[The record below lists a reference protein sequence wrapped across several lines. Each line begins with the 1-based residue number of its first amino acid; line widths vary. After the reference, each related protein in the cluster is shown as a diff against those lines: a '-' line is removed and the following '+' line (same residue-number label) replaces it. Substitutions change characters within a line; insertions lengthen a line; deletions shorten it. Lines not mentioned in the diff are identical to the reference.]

1 MENQTKTKL
10 TLNPEEEKQSNIL
23 LEGAPV
29 RQTVQPIVQ
38 TQTEYNAGSIDESML
53 SNDEKEMVAQ
63 FANEIDI
70 SNAKQVIQ
78 YGSSAQ
84 KSISDFSVNILGKVK
99 TSELGDVG
107 DALKELTVA
116 LDATTEPEKKG
127 ILGIFQ
133 KAKRGVDSIKA
144 NYAKAE
150 TNVSRIEKDLEKH
163 QVVLTQDVEMFEQMY
178 DLNLQYYR
186 ELTMYIIAGKK
197 ALDKARGEQLEALK
211 VKAETSQMQEDV
223 ENYNKYVN
231 LCNRFEK
238 KLHDLELTRVI
249 AMQVSGEVTEQG
261 VRYSYEELFGRFAYN
276 YWNLVVKYDLR
287 QMRKDGKSEFSKVE
301 LILKDAIK
309 RNEILTNL
317 EFESL
322 DSDTKYKIIKQVT
335 AECKRF
341 VIGALYDDF
350 DGIIYSF
357 NLKEDG
363 IVLNPR
369 VYDFMLKY
377 KAELEKLNYYAWAR
391 FLEQINDDNV
401 LVRVIDKLELA
412 TPKREDL
419 SVYREILRREFE
431 ENTCF
436 YCGKKLGKNIH
447 VDHFIPWSFVKDDK
461 LWNFVL
467 SCARCNERK
476 SNRLPVMK

>member
-249 AMQVSGEVTEQG
+249 AMQVAPQIRLLQDNDQEMLEKIQSSLVNTIPLWRHQMVLALGIEHTQRALSAQNMITEKTNELLTRNAETLKMATVETAKEAERSVVDIATLKRCNQQLISSISEGVKIHEQG
-261 VRYSYEELFGRFAYN
+261 AKRRQDAETEL
-276 YWNLVVKYDLR
+276 V
-287 QMRKDGKSEFSKVE
+287 KVE
-301 LILKDAIK
+301 QELKQA
-309 RNEILTNL
+309 LL
-317 EFESL
+317 EAGS
-322 DSDTKYKIIKQVT
+322 K
-335 AECKRF
+335 
-341 VIGALYDDF
+341 
-350 DGIIYSF
+350 
-357 NLKEDG
+357 
-363 IVLNPR
+363 
-369 VYDFMLKY
+369 
-377 KAELEKLNYYAWAR
+377 
-391 FLEQINDDNV
+391 
-401 LVRVIDKLELA
+401 
-412 TPKREDL
+412 
-419 SVYREILRREFE
+419 
-431 ENTCF
+431 
-436 YCGKKLGKNIH
+436 
-447 VDHFIPWSFVKDDK
+447 
-461 LWNFVL
+461 
-467 SCARCNERK
+467 
-476 SNRLPVMK
+476 

>member
-249 AMQVSGEVTEQG
+249 AMQVAPQIRLLQDNDQEMLEKIQSSLVNTIPLWRHQMVLALGIEHTQRVLSAQNMITEKTNELLTRNAETLKMATVETAKEAERSVVDIATLKRCNQQLISSISEVVKIHEQG
-261 VRYSYEELFGRFAYN
+261 AKRRQDAETEL
-276 YWNLVVKYDLR
+276 V
-287 QMRKDGKSEFSKVE
+287 KVE
-301 LILKDAIK
+301 QELKQA
-309 RNEILTNL
+309 LL
-317 EFESL
+317 EAGS
-322 DSDTKYKIIKQVT
+322 K
-335 AECKRF
+335 
-341 VIGALYDDF
+341 
-350 DGIIYSF
+350 
-357 NLKEDG
+357 
-363 IVLNPR
+363 
-369 VYDFMLKY
+369 
-377 KAELEKLNYYAWAR
+377 
-391 FLEQINDDNV
+391 
-401 LVRVIDKLELA
+401 
-412 TPKREDL
+412 
-419 SVYREILRREFE
+419 
-431 ENTCF
+431 
-436 YCGKKLGKNIH
+436 
-447 VDHFIPWSFVKDDK
+447 
-461 LWNFVL
+461 
-467 SCARCNERK
+467 
-476 SNRLPVMK
+476 

>member
-1 MENQTKTKL
+1 MGNQTKTTL
-10 TLNPEEEKQSNIL
+10 TLNPEEEKQSNTL
-23 LEGAPV
+23 LEGVPV
-29 RQTVQPIVQ
+29 MQTVQPIVQ
-38 TQTEYNAGSIDESML
+38 TQAEYSAGSIDESML
-53 SNDEKEMVAQ
+53 NNDEKEMIAQ

-211 VKAETSQMQEDV
+211 EKAETSQMQEDV

-249 AMQVSGEVTEQG
+249 AMQVAPQIRLLQDNDQEMLEKIQSSLVNTIPLWRHQMVLALGIEHTQRALSAQNMITEKTNELLTRNAETLKMATVETAKEAERSVVDIATLKRCNQQLISSISEVVKIHEQG
-261 VRYSYEELFGRFAYN
+261 AKRRQDAETEL
-276 YWNLVVKYDLR
+276 V
-287 QMRKDGKSEFSKVE
+287 KVE
-301 LILKDAIK
+301 QELKQA
-309 RNEILTNL
+309 LL
-317 EFESL
+317 EAGS
-322 DSDTKYKIIKQVT
+322 K
-335 AECKRF
+335 
-341 VIGALYDDF
+341 
-350 DGIIYSF
+350 
-357 NLKEDG
+357 
-363 IVLNPR
+363 
-369 VYDFMLKY
+369 
-377 KAELEKLNYYAWAR
+377 
-391 FLEQINDDNV
+391 
-401 LVRVIDKLELA
+401 
-412 TPKREDL
+412 
-419 SVYREILRREFE
+419 
-431 ENTCF
+431 
-436 YCGKKLGKNIH
+436 
-447 VDHFIPWSFVKDDK
+447 
-461 LWNFVL
+461 
-467 SCARCNERK
+467 
-476 SNRLPVMK
+476 

>member
-1 MENQTKTKL
+1 MENQTKTIL
-10 TLNPEEEKQSNIL
+10 TLNPEEEKQSNTL
-23 LEGAPV
+23 LEGVPV

-38 TQTEYNAGSIDESML
+38 TQAEYNAGSIDESML
-53 SNDEKEMVAQ
+53 SNDEKEMIAQ

-70 SNAKQVIQ
+70 LNAKQVIQ

-150 TNVSRIEKDLEKH
+150 TNVSRIEKALEKH

-211 VKAETSQMQEDV
+211 EKAETSQMQEDV

-249 AMQVSGEVTEQG
+249 AMQVAPQIRLLQDNDQEMLEKIQSSLVNTIPLWRHQMVLALGIEHTQRALSAQNMITEKTNELLTRNAETLKMATVETAKEAERSVVDIATLKRCNQQLISSISEVVKIHEQG
-261 VRYSYEELFGRFAYN
+261 AKRRQDAETEL
-276 YWNLVVKYDLR
+276 V
-287 QMRKDGKSEFSKVE
+287 KVE
-301 LILKDAIK
+301 QELKQA
-309 RNEILTNL
+309 LL
-317 EFESL
+317 EAGS
-322 DSDTKYKIIKQVT
+322 K
-335 AECKRF
+335 
-341 VIGALYDDF
+341 
-350 DGIIYSF
+350 
-357 NLKEDG
+357 
-363 IVLNPR
+363 
-369 VYDFMLKY
+369 
-377 KAELEKLNYYAWAR
+377 
-391 FLEQINDDNV
+391 
-401 LVRVIDKLELA
+401 
-412 TPKREDL
+412 
-419 SVYREILRREFE
+419 
-431 ENTCF
+431 
-436 YCGKKLGKNIH
+436 
-447 VDHFIPWSFVKDDK
+447 
-461 LWNFVL
+461 
-467 SCARCNERK
+467 
-476 SNRLPVMK
+476 

>member
-23 LEGAPV
+23 LEGVPV

-133 KAKRGVDSIKA
+133 KAKRSVDSIKA

-249 AMQVSGEVTEQG
+249 AMQVAPQIRLLQDNDQEMLEKIQSSLVNTIPLWRHQMVLALGIEHTKRALSAQNMITEKTNELLTRNAETLKMATIETAKEAERSVVDIATLKRCNQQLISSISEVVKIHEQG
-261 VRYSYEELFGRFAYN
+261 AKRRQDAETELI
-276 YWNLVVKYDLR
+276 
-287 QMRKDGKSEFSKVE
+287 KVE
-301 LILKDAIK
+301 QELKQA
-309 RNEILTNL
+309 LL
-317 EFESL
+317 EAGS
-322 DSDTKYKIIKQVT
+322 K
-335 AECKRF
+335 
-341 VIGALYDDF
+341 
-350 DGIIYSF
+350 
-357 NLKEDG
+357 
-363 IVLNPR
+363 
-369 VYDFMLKY
+369 
-377 KAELEKLNYYAWAR
+377 
-391 FLEQINDDNV
+391 
-401 LVRVIDKLELA
+401 
-412 TPKREDL
+412 
-419 SVYREILRREFE
+419 
-431 ENTCF
+431 
-436 YCGKKLGKNIH
+436 
-447 VDHFIPWSFVKDDK
+447 
-461 LWNFVL
+461 
-467 SCARCNERK
+467 
-476 SNRLPVMK
+476 

>member
-1 MENQTKTKL
+1 MENQTKTTL
-10 TLNPEEEKQSNIL
+10 TLNPEEEKQSNTL
-23 LEGAPV
+23 LEGVPV
-29 RQTVQPIVQ
+29 MQTVQPIVQ
-38 TQTEYNAGSIDESML
+38 TQAEYSAGSIDESML
-53 SNDEKEMVAQ
+53 SNDEKEMIAQ

-133 KAKRGVDSIKA
+133 KAKRGVDSIKT

-211 VKAETSQMQEDV
+211 EKAETSQMQEDV

-249 AMQVSGEVTEQG
+249 AIQVAPQIRLLQDNDQEMLEKIQSSLVNTIPLWRHQMVLALGIEHTQRALSAQNMITEKTNELLTRNAETLKMATVETAKEAERSVVDIATLKRCNQQLISSISEVVKIHEQG
-261 VRYSYEELFGRFAYN
+261 AKRRQDAETEL
-276 YWNLVVKYDLR
+276 V
-287 QMRKDGKSEFSKVE
+287 KVE
-301 LILKDAIK
+301 QELKQA
-309 RNEILTNL
+309 LL
-317 EFESL
+317 EAGS
-322 DSDTKYKIIKQVT
+322 K
-335 AECKRF
+335 
-341 VIGALYDDF
+341 
-350 DGIIYSF
+350 
-357 NLKEDG
+357 
-363 IVLNPR
+363 
-369 VYDFMLKY
+369 
-377 KAELEKLNYYAWAR
+377 
-391 FLEQINDDNV
+391 
-401 LVRVIDKLELA
+401 
-412 TPKREDL
+412 
-419 SVYREILRREFE
+419 
-431 ENTCF
+431 
-436 YCGKKLGKNIH
+436 
-447 VDHFIPWSFVKDDK
+447 
-461 LWNFVL
+461 
-467 SCARCNERK
+467 
-476 SNRLPVMK
+476 

>member
-150 TNVSRIEKDLEKH
+150 TNVSRIENDLEKH

-238 KLHDLELTRVI
+238 KIHDLELTRVI
-249 AMQVSGEVTEQG
+249 AMQVAPQIRLLQDNDQEMLEKIQSSLVNTIPLWRHQMVLALGIEHTQRALSAQNMITEKTNELLTRNAETLKMATVETAKEAERSVVDIATLKRCNQQLISSISEVVKIHEQG
-261 VRYSYEELFGRFAYN
+261 AKRRQDAETEL
-276 YWNLVVKYDLR
+276 V
-287 QMRKDGKSEFSKVE
+287 KVE
-301 LILKDAIK
+301 QELKQA
-309 RNEILTNL
+309 LL
-317 EFESL
+317 EAGS
-322 DSDTKYKIIKQVT
+322 K
-335 AECKRF
+335 
-341 VIGALYDDF
+341 
-350 DGIIYSF
+350 
-357 NLKEDG
+357 
-363 IVLNPR
+363 
-369 VYDFMLKY
+369 
-377 KAELEKLNYYAWAR
+377 
-391 FLEQINDDNV
+391 
-401 LVRVIDKLELA
+401 
-412 TPKREDL
+412 
-419 SVYREILRREFE
+419 
-431 ENTCF
+431 
-436 YCGKKLGKNIH
+436 
-447 VDHFIPWSFVKDDK
+447 
-461 LWNFVL
+461 
-467 SCARCNERK
+467 
-476 SNRLPVMK
+476 

>member
-144 NYAKAE
+144 NYAKTE

-249 AMQVSGEVTEQG
+249 AMQVAPQIRLLQDNDQEMLEKIQSSLVNTIPLWRHQMVLALGIEHTQRALSAQNMITEKTNELLTRNAETLKMATVETAKEAERSVVDIATLKRCNQQLISSISEVVKIHEQG
-261 VRYSYEELFGRFAYN
+261 AKRRQDAETEL
-276 YWNLVVKYDLR
+276 V
-287 QMRKDGKSEFSKVE
+287 KVE
-301 LILKDAIK
+301 QELKQA
-309 RNEILTNL
+309 LL
-317 EFESL
+317 EAGS
-322 DSDTKYKIIKQVT
+322 K
-335 AECKRF
+335 
-341 VIGALYDDF
+341 
-350 DGIIYSF
+350 
-357 NLKEDG
+357 
-363 IVLNPR
+363 
-369 VYDFMLKY
+369 
-377 KAELEKLNYYAWAR
+377 
-391 FLEQINDDNV
+391 
-401 LVRVIDKLELA
+401 
-412 TPKREDL
+412 
-419 SVYREILRREFE
+419 
-431 ENTCF
+431 
-436 YCGKKLGKNIH
+436 
-447 VDHFIPWSFVKDDK
+447 
-461 LWNFVL
+461 
-467 SCARCNERK
+467 
-476 SNRLPVMK
+476 

>member
-1 MENQTKTKL
+1 MENQTKTTL
-10 TLNPEEEKQSNIL
+10 TLNPEEEKQSNTL
-23 LEGAPV
+23 LEDVPV
-29 RQTVQPIVQ
+29 MQTVQPIVQ
-38 TQTEYNAGSIDESML
+38 TQAEYSAGSIDESML
-53 SNDEKEMVAQ
+53 SNDEKEMIAQ

-99 TSELGDVG
+99 TNELGDVG

-211 VKAETSQMQEDV
+211 EKAETSQMQEDV

-249 AMQVSGEVTEQG
+249 AMQVAPQIRLLQDNDQEMLEKIQSSLVNTIPLWRHQMVLALGIEHTQRALSAQNMITEKTNELLTRNAETLKMATVETAKEAERSVVDIATLKRCNQQLISSISEVVKIHEQG
-261 VRYSYEELFGRFAYN
+261 AKRRQDAETEL
-276 YWNLVVKYDLR
+276 V
-287 QMRKDGKSEFSKVE
+287 KVE
-301 LILKDAIK
+301 QELKQA
-309 RNEILTNL
+309 LL
-317 EFESL
+317 EAGS
-322 DSDTKYKIIKQVT
+322 K
-335 AECKRF
+335 
-341 VIGALYDDF
+341 
-350 DGIIYSF
+350 
-357 NLKEDG
+357 
-363 IVLNPR
+363 
-369 VYDFMLKY
+369 
-377 KAELEKLNYYAWAR
+377 
-391 FLEQINDDNV
+391 
-401 LVRVIDKLELA
+401 
-412 TPKREDL
+412 
-419 SVYREILRREFE
+419 
-431 ENTCF
+431 
-436 YCGKKLGKNIH
+436 
-447 VDHFIPWSFVKDDK
+447 
-461 LWNFVL
+461 
-467 SCARCNERK
+467 
-476 SNRLPVMK
+476 

>member
-23 LEGAPV
+23 LEGTPV

-211 VKAETSQMQEDV
+211 EKAETSQMQEDV

-249 AMQVSGEVTEQG
+249 AMQVAPQIRLLQDNDQEMLEKIQSSLVNTIPLWRHQMVLALGIEHTQRALSAQNMITEKTNELLTRNAETLKMATVETAKEAERSVVDIATLKRCNQQLISSISEVVKIHEQG
-261 VRYSYEELFGRFAYN
+261 AKRRQDAETEL
-276 YWNLVVKYDLR
+276 V
-287 QMRKDGKSEFSKVE
+287 KVE
-301 LILKDAIK
+301 QELKQA
-309 RNEILTNL
+309 LL
-317 EFESL
+317 EAGS
-322 DSDTKYKIIKQVT
+322 K
-335 AECKRF
+335 
-341 VIGALYDDF
+341 
-350 DGIIYSF
+350 
-357 NLKEDG
+357 
-363 IVLNPR
+363 
-369 VYDFMLKY
+369 
-377 KAELEKLNYYAWAR
+377 
-391 FLEQINDDNV
+391 
-401 LVRVIDKLELA
+401 
-412 TPKREDL
+412 
-419 SVYREILRREFE
+419 
-431 ENTCF
+431 
-436 YCGKKLGKNIH
+436 
-447 VDHFIPWSFVKDDK
+447 
-461 LWNFVL
+461 
-467 SCARCNERK
+467 
-476 SNRLPVMK
+476 

>member
-10 TLNPEEEKQSNIL
+10 TLNPEEEKQSNTL
-23 LEGAPV
+23 LEGVPV
-29 RQTVQPIVQ
+29 RQIVQPIVQ
-38 TQTEYNAGSIDESML
+38 TQAEYSAGSIDESML
-53 SNDEKEMVAQ
+53 SNDEKEMIAQ

-211 VKAETSQMQEDV
+211 EKAETSQIQEDV

-249 AMQVSGEVTEQG
+249 AMQVAPQIRLLQDNDQEMLEKIQSSLVNTIPLWRHQMVLALGIEHTQRALSAQNMITEKTNELLTRNAETLKMATVETAKEAERSVVDIATLKRCNQQLISSISEVVKIHEQG
-261 VRYSYEELFGRFAYN
+261 AKRRQDAEMEL
-276 YWNLVVKYDLR
+276 V
-287 QMRKDGKSEFSKVE
+287 KVE
-301 LILKDAIK
+301 QELKQA
-309 RNEILTNL
+309 LL
-317 EFESL
+317 EAGS
-322 DSDTKYKIIKQVT
+322 K
-335 AECKRF
+335 
-341 VIGALYDDF
+341 
-350 DGIIYSF
+350 
-357 NLKEDG
+357 
-363 IVLNPR
+363 
-369 VYDFMLKY
+369 
-377 KAELEKLNYYAWAR
+377 
-391 FLEQINDDNV
+391 
-401 LVRVIDKLELA
+401 
-412 TPKREDL
+412 
-419 SVYREILRREFE
+419 
-431 ENTCF
+431 
-436 YCGKKLGKNIH
+436 
-447 VDHFIPWSFVKDDK
+447 
-461 LWNFVL
+461 
-467 SCARCNERK
+467 
-476 SNRLPVMK
+476 

>member
-1 MENQTKTKL
+1 MENQTKTTL
-10 TLNPEEEKQSNIL
+10 TLNPEEEKQSNTL
-23 LEGAPV
+23 LEDVPV
-29 RQTVQPIVQ
+29 MQTVQPIVQ
-38 TQTEYNAGSIDESML
+38 TQVEYSAGSIDESML
-53 SNDEKEMVAQ
+53 NNDEKEMIAQ

-150 TNVSRIEKDLEKH
+150 INVSRIEKDLEKH

-211 VKAETSQMQEDV
+211 EKAETSQMQEDV

-249 AMQVSGEVTEQG
+249 AMQVAPQIRLLQDNDQEMLEKIQSSLVNTIPLWRHQMVLALGIEHTQRALSAQNMITEKTNELLTRNAETLKMATVETAKEAERSVVDIATLKKCNQQLISSISEVVKIHEQG
-261 VRYSYEELFGRFAYN
+261 AKRRQDAETEL
-276 YWNLVVKYDLR
+276 V
-287 QMRKDGKSEFSKVE
+287 KVE
-301 LILKDAIK
+301 QELKQA
-309 RNEILTNL
+309 LL
-317 EFESL
+317 EAGS
-322 DSDTKYKIIKQVT
+322 K
-335 AECKRF
+335 
-341 VIGALYDDF
+341 
-350 DGIIYSF
+350 
-357 NLKEDG
+357 
-363 IVLNPR
+363 
-369 VYDFMLKY
+369 
-377 KAELEKLNYYAWAR
+377 
-391 FLEQINDDNV
+391 
-401 LVRVIDKLELA
+401 
-412 TPKREDL
+412 
-419 SVYREILRREFE
+419 
-431 ENTCF
+431 
-436 YCGKKLGKNIH
+436 
-447 VDHFIPWSFVKDDK
+447 
-461 LWNFVL
+461 
-467 SCARCNERK
+467 
-476 SNRLPVMK
+476 

>member
-1 MENQTKTKL
+1 MENQTKTTL
-10 TLNPEEEKQSNIL
+10 TLNPEEEKQSNTL
-23 LEGAPV
+23 LEGIPV

-38 TQTEYNAGSIDESML
+38 TQAEYSAGSIDESML
-53 SNDEKEMVAQ
+53 SNDEKEMIAQ

-127 ILGIFQ
+127 IWGIFQ

-211 VKAETSQMQEDV
+211 EKAETSQMQEDV

-249 AMQVSGEVTEQG
+249 AMQVAPQIRLLQDNDQEMLEKIQSSLVNTIPLWRHQMVLALGIEHTQRALSAQNMITEKTNELLTRNAETLKMATVETAKEAEHSVVDIATLKRCNQQLISSISEVVKIHEQG
-261 VRYSYEELFGRFAYN
+261 AKRRQDAETEL
-276 YWNLVVKYDLR
+276 V
-287 QMRKDGKSEFSKVE
+287 KVE
-301 LILKDAIK
+301 QELKQA
-309 RNEILTNL
+309 LL
-317 EFESL
+317 EAGS
-322 DSDTKYKIIKQVT
+322 K
-335 AECKRF
+335 
-341 VIGALYDDF
+341 
-350 DGIIYSF
+350 
-357 NLKEDG
+357 
-363 IVLNPR
+363 
-369 VYDFMLKY
+369 
-377 KAELEKLNYYAWAR
+377 
-391 FLEQINDDNV
+391 
-401 LVRVIDKLELA
+401 
-412 TPKREDL
+412 
-419 SVYREILRREFE
+419 
-431 ENTCF
+431 
-436 YCGKKLGKNIH
+436 
-447 VDHFIPWSFVKDDK
+447 
-461 LWNFVL
+461 
-467 SCARCNERK
+467 
-476 SNRLPVMK
+476 

>member
-1 MENQTKTKL
+1 MENQTKTTL
-10 TLNPEEEKQSNIL
+10 TLNPEEEKQSNTL
-23 LEGAPV
+23 LDGVPV
-29 RQTVQPIVQ
+29 RKTVQPIVQ
-38 TQTEYNAGSIDESML
+38 TQAEYSAGSIDESML
-53 SNDEKEMVAQ
+53 SNDEKKMIAQ

-99 TSELGDVG
+99 TNELGDVG

-211 VKAETSQMQEDV
+211 EKAETSQMQEDV

-249 AMQVSGEVTEQG
+249 AMQVAPQIRLLQDNDQEMLEKIQSSLVNTIPLWRHQMVLALGIEHTQRALSAQNMITEKTNELLTRNAETHKMATVETAKEAERSVVDIATLKRCNQQLISSISEVVKIHEQG
-261 VRYSYEELFGRFAYN
+261 AKRRQDAETEL
-276 YWNLVVKYDLR
+276 V
-287 QMRKDGKSEFSKVE
+287 KVE
-301 LILKDAIK
+301 QELKQA
-309 RNEILTNL
+309 LL
-317 EFESL
+317 EAGS
-322 DSDTKYKIIKQVT
+322 K
-335 AECKRF
+335 
-341 VIGALYDDF
+341 
-350 DGIIYSF
+350 
-357 NLKEDG
+357 
-363 IVLNPR
+363 
-369 VYDFMLKY
+369 
-377 KAELEKLNYYAWAR
+377 
-391 FLEQINDDNV
+391 
-401 LVRVIDKLELA
+401 
-412 TPKREDL
+412 
-419 SVYREILRREFE
+419 
-431 ENTCF
+431 
-436 YCGKKLGKNIH
+436 
-447 VDHFIPWSFVKDDK
+447 
-461 LWNFVL
+461 
-467 SCARCNERK
+467 
-476 SNRLPVMK
+476 

>member
-1 MENQTKTKL
+1 MENQTKTTL
-10 TLNPEEEKQSNIL
+10 TLNPEEEKQSNTL
-23 LEGAPV
+23 LEGVPV
-29 RQTVQPIVQ
+29 RKTVQPIAQ
-38 TQTEYNAGSIDESML
+38 TQAEYSAGSIDESML
-53 SNDEKEMVAQ
+53 SNDEKEMIAQ

-163 QVVLTQDVEMFEQMY
+163 QVVLIQDVEMFEQMY

-211 VKAETSQMQEDV
+211 EKAETSQMQEDV

-238 KLHDLELTRVI
+238 KLHDLELTRAI
-249 AMQVSGEVTEQG
+249 AMQVAPQIRLLQDNDQEMLEKIQSSLINTIPLWRHQMVLALGIEHTQRALSAQNMITEKTNELLTRNAETLKMATVETAKEAERSVVDIATLKKCNQQLISSISEVVKIHEQG
-261 VRYSYEELFGRFAYN
+261 AKRRQDAETEL
-276 YWNLVVKYDLR
+276 V
-287 QMRKDGKSEFSKVE
+287 KVE
-301 LILKDAIK
+301 QELK
-309 RNEILTNL
+309 
-317 EFESL
+317 
-322 DSDTKYKIIKQVT
+322 Q
-335 AECKRF
+335 
-341 VIGALYDDF
+341 AL
-350 DGIIYSF
+350 
-357 NLKEDG
+357 
-363 IVLNPR
+363 
-369 VYDFMLKY
+369 
-377 KAELEKLNYYAWAR
+377 
-391 FLEQINDDNV
+391 
-401 LVRVIDKLELA
+401 LA
-412 TPKREDL
+412 AGSK
-419 SVYREILRREFE
+419 
-431 ENTCF
+431 
-436 YCGKKLGKNIH
+436 
-447 VDHFIPWSFVKDDK
+447 
-461 LWNFVL
+461 
-467 SCARCNERK
+467 
-476 SNRLPVMK
+476 

>member
-23 LEGAPV
+23 LEGTPV

-133 KAKRGVDSIKA
+133 KAKKGVDSIKA

-211 VKAETSQMQEDV
+211 EKAETSQMQEDV

-249 AMQVSGEVTEQG
+249 AMQVAPQIRLLQDNDQEMLEKIQSSLVNTIPLWRHQMVLALGIEHTQRALSAQNMITEKTNELLTRNAETLKMATVETANEAERSVVDIATLKRCNQQLISSISEVVKIHEQG
-261 VRYSYEELFGRFAYN
+261 AKRRQDAETEL
-276 YWNLVVKYDLR
+276 V
-287 QMRKDGKSEFSKVE
+287 KVE
-301 LILKDAIK
+301 QELKQA
-309 RNEILTNL
+309 LL
-317 EFESL
+317 EAGS
-322 DSDTKYKIIKQVT
+322 K
-335 AECKRF
+335 
-341 VIGALYDDF
+341 
-350 DGIIYSF
+350 
-357 NLKEDG
+357 
-363 IVLNPR
+363 
-369 VYDFMLKY
+369 
-377 KAELEKLNYYAWAR
+377 
-391 FLEQINDDNV
+391 
-401 LVRVIDKLELA
+401 
-412 TPKREDL
+412 
-419 SVYREILRREFE
+419 
-431 ENTCF
+431 
-436 YCGKKLGKNIH
+436 
-447 VDHFIPWSFVKDDK
+447 
-461 LWNFVL
+461 
-467 SCARCNERK
+467 
-476 SNRLPVMK
+476 

>member
-23 LEGAPV
+23 LEGTPV

-107 DALKELTVA
+107 DELKELTVA

-211 VKAETSQMQEDV
+211 EKAETSQMQEDV

-249 AMQVSGEVTEQG
+249 AMQVAPQIRLLQDNDQEMLEKIQSSLVNTIPLWRHQMVLALGIEHTQRALSAQNMITEKTNELLTRNAETLKMATVETAKEAERSVVDIATLKRCNQQLISSISEVVKIHEQG
-261 VRYSYEELFGRFAYN
+261 AKRRQDAETEL
-276 YWNLVVKYDLR
+276 V
-287 QMRKDGKSEFSKVE
+287 KVE
-301 LILKDAIK
+301 QELKQA
-309 RNEILTNL
+309 LL
-317 EFESL
+317 EAGS
-322 DSDTKYKIIKQVT
+322 K
-335 AECKRF
+335 
-341 VIGALYDDF
+341 
-350 DGIIYSF
+350 
-357 NLKEDG
+357 
-363 IVLNPR
+363 
-369 VYDFMLKY
+369 
-377 KAELEKLNYYAWAR
+377 
-391 FLEQINDDNV
+391 
-401 LVRVIDKLELA
+401 
-412 TPKREDL
+412 
-419 SVYREILRREFE
+419 
-431 ENTCF
+431 
-436 YCGKKLGKNIH
+436 
-447 VDHFIPWSFVKDDK
+447 
-461 LWNFVL
+461 
-467 SCARCNERK
+467 
-476 SNRLPVMK
+476 

>member
-1 MENQTKTKL
+1 MENQTKTTL
-10 TLNPEEEKQSNIL
+10 TLNPEEEKQSNTL
-23 LEGAPV
+23 LDGVPV
-29 RQTVQPIVQ
+29 RKTVQPIVQ
-38 TQTEYNAGSIDESML
+38 TQAEYSAGSIDESML
-53 SNDEKEMVAQ
+53 SNDEKEMIAQ

-99 TSELGDVG
+99 TNELGDVG

-211 VKAETSQMQEDV
+211 EKAETSQMQEDV

-249 AMQVSGEVTEQG
+249 AMQVAPQIRLLQDNDQEMLEKIQSSLVNTIPLWRHQMVLALGIEHTQRALSAQNMITEKTNELLTRNAETLKMATVETAKEAERSVVDIATLKRCNQQLISSISEVVKIHEQG
-261 VRYSYEELFGRFAYN
+261 AKRRQDAETEL
-276 YWNLVVKYDLR
+276 V
-287 QMRKDGKSEFSKVE
+287 KVE
-301 LILKDAIK
+301 QELKQA
-309 RNEILTNL
+309 LL
-317 EFESL
+317 EAGS
-322 DSDTKYKIIKQVT
+322 K
-335 AECKRF
+335 
-341 VIGALYDDF
+341 
-350 DGIIYSF
+350 
-357 NLKEDG
+357 
-363 IVLNPR
+363 
-369 VYDFMLKY
+369 
-377 KAELEKLNYYAWAR
+377 
-391 FLEQINDDNV
+391 
-401 LVRVIDKLELA
+401 
-412 TPKREDL
+412 
-419 SVYREILRREFE
+419 
-431 ENTCF
+431 
-436 YCGKKLGKNIH
+436 
-447 VDHFIPWSFVKDDK
+447 
-461 LWNFVL
+461 
-467 SCARCNERK
+467 
-476 SNRLPVMK
+476 

>member
-1 MENQTKTKL
+1 MENQTKTTL
-10 TLNPEEEKQSNIL
+10 TLNPEEEKQSNTL
-23 LEGAPV
+23 LEGVPV

-38 TQTEYNAGSIDESML
+38 TQAEYSAGSIDESML
-53 SNDEKEMVAQ
+53 SNDEKEMIAQ

-127 ILGIFQ
+127 IFGIFQ

-211 VKAETSQMQEDV
+211 
-223 ENYNKYVN
+223 
-231 LCNRFEK
+231 EK
-238 KLHDLELTRVI
+238 LKHHKCKKMLKTTISMLIYVI
-249 AMQVSGEVTEQG
+249 ALK
-261 VRYSYEELFGRFAYN
+261 RSY
-276 YWNLVVKYDLR
+276 
-287 QMRKDGKSEFSKVE
+287 M
-301 LILKDAIK
+301 I
-309 RNEILTNL
+309 
-317 EFESL
+317 
-322 DSDTKYKIIKQVT
+322 
-335 AECKRF
+335 
-341 VIGALYDDF
+341 
-350 DGIIYSF
+350 
-357 NLKEDG
+357 
-363 IVLNPR
+363 
-369 VYDFMLKY
+369 
-377 KAELEKLNYYAWAR
+377 
-391 FLEQINDDNV
+391 
-401 LVRVIDKLELA
+401 
-412 TPKREDL
+412 
-419 SVYREILRREFE
+419 
-431 ENTCF
+431 
-436 YCGKKLGKNIH
+436 
-447 VDHFIPWSFVKDDK
+447 
-461 LWNFVL
+461 
-467 SCARCNERK
+467 
-476 SNRLPVMK
+476 

>member
-1 MENQTKTKL
+1 MENQTKTTL
-10 TLNPEEEKQSNIL
+10 TLNPEEEKQSNTL
-23 LEGAPV
+23 LEGVPV

-38 TQTEYNAGSIDESML
+38 TQAEYSAGSIDESML
-53 SNDEKEMVAQ
+53 SNDEKEMIAQ

-211 VKAETSQMQEDV
+211 EKAETSQMQEDV

-249 AMQVSGEVTEQG
+249 AMQVAPQIRLLQDNDQEMLEKIQSSLVNTIPLWRHQMVLALGIEHTQRALSAQNMITEKTNELLTRNAETLKMATVETAKEAERSVVDIATLKRCNQQLISSISEVVKIHEQG
-261 VRYSYEELFGRFAYN
+261 AKRRQDAETEL
-276 YWNLVVKYDLR
+276 V
-287 QMRKDGKSEFSKVE
+287 KVE
-301 LILKDAIK
+301 QELKQA
-309 RNEILTNL
+309 LL
-317 EFESL
+317 EVGS
-322 DSDTKYKIIKQVT
+322 K
-335 AECKRF
+335 
-341 VIGALYDDF
+341 
-350 DGIIYSF
+350 
-357 NLKEDG
+357 
-363 IVLNPR
+363 
-369 VYDFMLKY
+369 
-377 KAELEKLNYYAWAR
+377 
-391 FLEQINDDNV
+391 
-401 LVRVIDKLELA
+401 
-412 TPKREDL
+412 
-419 SVYREILRREFE
+419 
-431 ENTCF
+431 
-436 YCGKKLGKNIH
+436 
-447 VDHFIPWSFVKDDK
+447 
-461 LWNFVL
+461 
-467 SCARCNERK
+467 
-476 SNRLPVMK
+476 

>member
-10 TLNPEEEKQSNIL
+10 TLNPEEGKQSNIL

-211 VKAETSQMQEDV
+211 EKAETSQMQEDV

-249 AMQVSGEVTEQG
+249 AMQVAPQIRLLQDNDQEMLEKIQSSLVNTIPLWRHQMVLALGIEHTQRALSAQNMITEKTNELLTRNAETLKMATVETAKEAERSVVDIATLKRCNQQLISSISEVVKIHEQG
-261 VRYSYEELFGRFAYN
+261 AKRRQDAETEL
-276 YWNLVVKYDLR
+276 V
-287 QMRKDGKSEFSKVE
+287 KVE
-301 LILKDAIK
+301 QELKQA
-309 RNEILTNL
+309 LL
-317 EFESL
+317 EAGS
-322 DSDTKYKIIKQVT
+322 K
-335 AECKRF
+335 
-341 VIGALYDDF
+341 
-350 DGIIYSF
+350 
-357 NLKEDG
+357 
-363 IVLNPR
+363 
-369 VYDFMLKY
+369 
-377 KAELEKLNYYAWAR
+377 
-391 FLEQINDDNV
+391 
-401 LVRVIDKLELA
+401 
-412 TPKREDL
+412 
-419 SVYREILRREFE
+419 
-431 ENTCF
+431 
-436 YCGKKLGKNIH
+436 
-447 VDHFIPWSFVKDDK
+447 
-461 LWNFVL
+461 
-467 SCARCNERK
+467 
-476 SNRLPVMK
+476 

>member
-84 KSISDFSVNILGKVK
+84 KSISDFSVNILGNVK

-249 AMQVSGEVTEQG
+249 AMQVAPQIRLLQDNDQEMLEKIQSSLVNTIPLWRHQMVLALGIEHTQRALSAQNMITEKTNELLTRNAETLKMATVETAKEAERSVVDIATLKRCNQQLISSISEVVKIHEQG
-261 VRYSYEELFGRFAYN
+261 AKRRQDAETEL
-276 YWNLVVKYDLR
+276 V
-287 QMRKDGKSEFSKVE
+287 KVE
-301 LILKDAIK
+301 QELKQA
-309 RNEILTNL
+309 LL
-317 EFESL
+317 EAGS
-322 DSDTKYKIIKQVT
+322 K
-335 AECKRF
+335 
-341 VIGALYDDF
+341 
-350 DGIIYSF
+350 
-357 NLKEDG
+357 
-363 IVLNPR
+363 
-369 VYDFMLKY
+369 
-377 KAELEKLNYYAWAR
+377 
-391 FLEQINDDNV
+391 
-401 LVRVIDKLELA
+401 
-412 TPKREDL
+412 
-419 SVYREILRREFE
+419 
-431 ENTCF
+431 
-436 YCGKKLGKNIH
+436 
-447 VDHFIPWSFVKDDK
+447 
-461 LWNFVL
+461 
-467 SCARCNERK
+467 
-476 SNRLPVMK
+476 

>member
-1 MENQTKTKL
+1 MENQTKTTL
-10 TLNPEEEKQSNIL
+10 TLNPEEEKQSNTL
-23 LEGAPV
+23 LEGVPV
-29 RQTVQPIVQ
+29 MQTVQPIVQ
-38 TQTEYNAGSIDESML
+38 TQAEYSAGSIDESML
-53 SNDEKEMVAQ
+53 NNDEKEMIAQ

-133 KAKRGVDSIKA
+133 KAKRGVDSIKT

-211 VKAETSQMQEDV
+211 EKAETSQMQEDV

-249 AMQVSGEVTEQG
+249 AMQVAPQIRLLQDNDQEMLEKIQSSLVNTIPLWRHQMVLALGIEHTQRALSAQNMITEKTNELLTRNAETLKMATVETAKEAERSVVDIATLKRCNQQLISSISEVVKIHEQG
-261 VRYSYEELFGRFAYN
+261 AKRRQDAETEL
-276 YWNLVVKYDLR
+276 V
-287 QMRKDGKSEFSKVE
+287 KVE
-301 LILKDAIK
+301 QELKQA
-309 RNEILTNL
+309 LL
-317 EFESL
+317 EAGS
-322 DSDTKYKIIKQVT
+322 K
-335 AECKRF
+335 
-341 VIGALYDDF
+341 
-350 DGIIYSF
+350 
-357 NLKEDG
+357 
-363 IVLNPR
+363 
-369 VYDFMLKY
+369 
-377 KAELEKLNYYAWAR
+377 
-391 FLEQINDDNV
+391 
-401 LVRVIDKLELA
+401 
-412 TPKREDL
+412 
-419 SVYREILRREFE
+419 
-431 ENTCF
+431 
-436 YCGKKLGKNIH
+436 
-447 VDHFIPWSFVKDDK
+447 
-461 LWNFVL
+461 
-467 SCARCNERK
+467 
-476 SNRLPVMK
+476 

>member
-1 MENQTKTKL
+1 MRKL
-10 TLNPEEEKQSNIL
+10 KGDQIWKIKEKQSNTL
-23 LEGAPV
+23 LEGVPV
-29 RQTVQPIVQ
+29 MQTVQPIVQ
-38 TQTEYNAGSIDESML
+38 TQAEYSAGSIDESML
-53 SNDEKEMVAQ
+53 SNDEKEMIAQ

-211 VKAETSQMQEDV
+211 EKAETSQMQEDV

-249 AMQVSGEVTEQG
+249 AMQVAPQIRLLQDNDQEMLEKIQSSLVNTIPLWRHQMVLALGIEHTQRALSAQNMITEKTNELLTRNAETLKMATVETAKEAERSVVDIATLKRCNQQLISSISEVVKIHEQG
-261 VRYSYEELFGRFAYN
+261 AKRRQDAETEL
-276 YWNLVVKYDLR
+276 VKVEQELR
-287 QMRKDGKSEFSKVE
+287 QALLEAGSK
-301 LILKDAIK
+301 
-309 RNEILTNL
+309 
-317 EFESL
+317 
-322 DSDTKYKIIKQVT
+322 
-335 AECKRF
+335 
-341 VIGALYDDF
+341 
-350 DGIIYSF
+350 
-357 NLKEDG
+357 
-363 IVLNPR
+363 
-369 VYDFMLKY
+369 
-377 KAELEKLNYYAWAR
+377 
-391 FLEQINDDNV
+391 
-401 LVRVIDKLELA
+401 
-412 TPKREDL
+412 
-419 SVYREILRREFE
+419 
-431 ENTCF
+431 
-436 YCGKKLGKNIH
+436 
-447 VDHFIPWSFVKDDK
+447 
-461 LWNFVL
+461 
-467 SCARCNERK
+467 
-476 SNRLPVMK
+476 

>member
-1 MENQTKTKL
+1 MENQTKTTL

-84 KSISDFSVNILGKVK
+84 KSMSDFSVNILGKVK

-249 AMQVSGEVTEQG
+249 AMQVAPQIRLLQDNDQEMLEKIQSSLVNTIPLWRHQMVLALGIEHTQRALSAQNMITEKTNELLTRNAETLKMATVETAKEAERSVVDIATLKRCNQQLISSISEVVKIHEQG
-261 VRYSYEELFGRFAYN
+261 AKRRQDAETEL
-276 YWNLVVKYDLR
+276 V
-287 QMRKDGKSEFSKVE
+287 KVE
-301 LILKDAIK
+301 QELKQA
-309 RNEILTNL
+309 LL
-317 EFESL
+317 EAGS
-322 DSDTKYKIIKQVT
+322 K
-335 AECKRF
+335 
-341 VIGALYDDF
+341 
-350 DGIIYSF
+350 
-357 NLKEDG
+357 
-363 IVLNPR
+363 
-369 VYDFMLKY
+369 
-377 KAELEKLNYYAWAR
+377 
-391 FLEQINDDNV
+391 
-401 LVRVIDKLELA
+401 
-412 TPKREDL
+412 
-419 SVYREILRREFE
+419 
-431 ENTCF
+431 
-436 YCGKKLGKNIH
+436 
-447 VDHFIPWSFVKDDK
+447 
-461 LWNFVL
+461 
-467 SCARCNERK
+467 
-476 SNRLPVMK
+476 

>member
-249 AMQVSGEVTEQG
+249 AMQVAPQIRLLQDNDQEMLEKIQSSLVNTIPLWRHQMVLALGIEHTQRALSAQNMITEKTNELLTRNAETLKMATVETAKEAERSVVDIAILKRCNQQLISSISEVVKIHEQG
-261 VRYSYEELFGRFAYN
+261 AKRRQDAETEL
-276 YWNLVVKYDLR
+276 V
-287 QMRKDGKSEFSKVE
+287 KVE
-301 LILKDAIK
+301 QELKQA
-309 RNEILTNL
+309 LL
-317 EFESL
+317 EAGS
-322 DSDTKYKIIKQVT
+322 K
-335 AECKRF
+335 
-341 VIGALYDDF
+341 
-350 DGIIYSF
+350 
-357 NLKEDG
+357 
-363 IVLNPR
+363 
-369 VYDFMLKY
+369 
-377 KAELEKLNYYAWAR
+377 
-391 FLEQINDDNV
+391 
-401 LVRVIDKLELA
+401 
-412 TPKREDL
+412 
-419 SVYREILRREFE
+419 
-431 ENTCF
+431 
-436 YCGKKLGKNIH
+436 
-447 VDHFIPWSFVKDDK
+447 
-461 LWNFVL
+461 
-467 SCARCNERK
+467 
-476 SNRLPVMK
+476 

>member
-1 MENQTKTKL
+1 MRLAMENQTKTKL

-249 AMQVSGEVTEQG
+249 AMQVAPQIRLLQDNDQEMLEKIQSSLVNTIPLWRHQMVLALGIEHTQRALSAQNMITEKTNELLTRNAETLKMATVETAKEAERSVVDIATLKRCNQQLISSISEVVKIHEQG
-261 VRYSYEELFGRFAYN
+261 AKRRQDAETEL
-276 YWNLVVKYDLR
+276 V
-287 QMRKDGKSEFSKVE
+287 KVE
-301 LILKDAIK
+301 QELKQA
-309 RNEILTNL
+309 LL
-317 EFESL
+317 EAGS
-322 DSDTKYKIIKQVT
+322 K
-335 AECKRF
+335 
-341 VIGALYDDF
+341 
-350 DGIIYSF
+350 
-357 NLKEDG
+357 
-363 IVLNPR
+363 
-369 VYDFMLKY
+369 
-377 KAELEKLNYYAWAR
+377 
-391 FLEQINDDNV
+391 
-401 LVRVIDKLELA
+401 
-412 TPKREDL
+412 
-419 SVYREILRREFE
+419 
-431 ENTCF
+431 
-436 YCGKKLGKNIH
+436 
-447 VDHFIPWSFVKDDK
+447 
-461 LWNFVL
+461 
-467 SCARCNERK
+467 
-476 SNRLPVMK
+476 

>member
-23 LEGAPV
+23 LEGTPV

-133 KAKRGVDSIKA
+133 KAKKGVDSIKA

-178 DLNLQYYR
+178 GLNLQYYR

-211 VKAETSQMQEDV
+211 EKAETSQMQEDV

-238 KLHDLELTRVI
+238 KIHDLELTRMVSLQMAPQIRMVQASDITMSEKIQSTLVNTIPLWKSQMII
-249 AMQVSGEVTEQG
+249 ALGVEHSREAAEAQRKVTDLTNDLLKKNAEKLKTATIETAKESERGIIDMETLVATNESLMSTIDEVMKIQQE
-261 VRYSYEELFGRFAYN
+261 GREKRREAE
-276 YWNLVVKYDLR
+276 
-287 QMRKDGKSEFSKVE
+287 GKLVE
-301 LILKDAIK
+301 LEDELK
-309 RNEILTNL
+309 
-317 EFESL
+317 
-322 DSDTKYKIIKQVT
+322 Q
-335 AECKRF
+335 
-341 VIGALYDDF
+341 
-350 DGIIYSF
+350 
-357 NLKEDG
+357 
-363 IVLNPR
+363 
-369 VYDFMLKY
+369 
-377 KAELEKLNYYAWAR
+377 KL
-391 FLEQINDDNV
+391 
-401 LVRVIDKLELA
+401 
-412 TPKREDL
+412 L
-419 SVYREILRREFE
+419 SQS
-431 ENTCF
+431 
-436 YCGKKLGKNIH
+436 K
-447 VDHFIPWSFVKDDK
+447 
-461 LWNFVL
+461 
-467 SCARCNERK
+467 
-476 SNRLPVMK
+476 

>member
-38 TQTEYNAGSIDESML
+38 TQTEYSAGFIDESML
-53 SNDEKEMVAQ
+53 NNDEKEMIAQ

-249 AMQVSGEVTEQG
+249 AMQVAPQIRLLQDNDQEMLEKIQSSLVNTIPLWRHQMVLALGIEHTQRALSAQNMITEKTNELLTRNAETLKMATVETAKEAERSVVDIATLKRCNQQLISSISEVVKIHEQG
-261 VRYSYEELFGRFAYN
+261 AKRRQDAETEL
-276 YWNLVVKYDLR
+276 V
-287 QMRKDGKSEFSKVE
+287 KVE
-301 LILKDAIK
+301 QELKQA
-309 RNEILTNL
+309 LL
-317 EFESL
+317 EAGS
-322 DSDTKYKIIKQVT
+322 K
-335 AECKRF
+335 
-341 VIGALYDDF
+341 
-350 DGIIYSF
+350 
-357 NLKEDG
+357 
-363 IVLNPR
+363 
-369 VYDFMLKY
+369 
-377 KAELEKLNYYAWAR
+377 
-391 FLEQINDDNV
+391 
-401 LVRVIDKLELA
+401 
-412 TPKREDL
+412 
-419 SVYREILRREFE
+419 
-431 ENTCF
+431 
-436 YCGKKLGKNIH
+436 
-447 VDHFIPWSFVKDDK
+447 
-461 LWNFVL
+461 
-467 SCARCNERK
+467 
-476 SNRLPVMK
+476 

>member
-1 MENQTKTKL
+1 MENQTKTTL
-10 TLNPEEEKQSNIL
+10 TLNPEEEKQSNTL
-23 LEGAPV
+23 LEGVPV
-29 RQTVQPIVQ
+29 RQIVQPIVQ
-38 TQTEYNAGSIDESML
+38 TQAEYSAGSIDESML
-53 SNDEKEMVAQ
+53 SNDEKEMIAQ

-211 VKAETSQMQEDV
+211 EKAETSQIQEDV

-249 AMQVSGEVTEQG
+249 AMQVAPQIRLLQDNDQEMLEKIQSSLVNTIPLWRHQMVLALGIEHTQRALSAQNMITEKTNELLTRNAETLKMATVETAKEAERLVVDIATLKRCNQQLISSISEVVKIHEQG
-261 VRYSYEELFGRFAYN
+261 AKRRQDAEMEL
-276 YWNLVVKYDLR
+276 V
-287 QMRKDGKSEFSKVE
+287 KVE
-301 LILKDAIK
+301 QELKQA
-309 RNEILTNL
+309 LL
-317 EFESL
+317 EAGS
-322 DSDTKYKIIKQVT
+322 K
-335 AECKRF
+335 
-341 VIGALYDDF
+341 
-350 DGIIYSF
+350 
-357 NLKEDG
+357 
-363 IVLNPR
+363 
-369 VYDFMLKY
+369 
-377 KAELEKLNYYAWAR
+377 
-391 FLEQINDDNV
+391 
-401 LVRVIDKLELA
+401 
-412 TPKREDL
+412 
-419 SVYREILRREFE
+419 
-431 ENTCF
+431 
-436 YCGKKLGKNIH
+436 
-447 VDHFIPWSFVKDDK
+447 
-461 LWNFVL
+461 
-467 SCARCNERK
+467 
-476 SNRLPVMK
+476 

>member
-1 MENQTKTKL
+1 MENQTKTTL

-84 KSISDFSVNILGKVK
+84 KSISDFSVNILGKIK

-211 VKAETSQMQEDV
+211 EKAETSQMQEDV

-249 AMQVSGEVTEQG
+249 AMQVAPQIRLLQDNDQEMLEKIQSSLVNTIPLWRHQMVLALGIEHTQRALSAQNMITEKTNELLTRNAETLKMATVETANEAERSVVDIATLKRCNQQLISSISEGVKIHEQG
-261 VRYSYEELFGRFAYN
+261 AKRRQDAETEL
-276 YWNLVVKYDLR
+276 V
-287 QMRKDGKSEFSKVE
+287 KVE
-301 LILKDAIK
+301 QELKQA
-309 RNEILTNL
+309 LL
-317 EFESL
+317 EAGS
-322 DSDTKYKIIKQVT
+322 K
-335 AECKRF
+335 
-341 VIGALYDDF
+341 
-350 DGIIYSF
+350 
-357 NLKEDG
+357 
-363 IVLNPR
+363 
-369 VYDFMLKY
+369 
-377 KAELEKLNYYAWAR
+377 
-391 FLEQINDDNV
+391 
-401 LVRVIDKLELA
+401 
-412 TPKREDL
+412 
-419 SVYREILRREFE
+419 
-431 ENTCF
+431 
-436 YCGKKLGKNIH
+436 
-447 VDHFIPWSFVKDDK
+447 
-461 LWNFVL
+461 
-467 SCARCNERK
+467 
-476 SNRLPVMK
+476 

>member
-1 MENQTKTKL
+1 MENQTKTTL
-10 TLNPEEEKQSNIL
+10 TLNPEEEKQSNTL
-23 LEGAPV
+23 LEGVPV

-38 TQTEYNAGSIDESML
+38 TQAEYSAGSIDESML
-53 SNDEKEMVAQ
+53 SNDEKEMIAQ

-127 ILGIFQ
+127 IFGIFQ

-211 VKAETSQMQEDV
+211 EKAETSQMQEDV

-249 AMQVSGEVTEQG
+249 AIQVAPQIRLLQDNDKEMLEKIQSSLVNTIPLWRHQMVLALGIEHTQRALSAQNMITEKTNELLTRNAETLKMATVETAKEAERSVVDIATLKRCNQQLISSISEVVKIHEQG
-261 VRYSYEELFGRFAYN
+261 AKRRQDAETEL
-276 YWNLVVKYDLR
+276 V
-287 QMRKDGKSEFSKVE
+287 KVE
-301 LILKDAIK
+301 QELKQA
-309 RNEILTNL
+309 LL
-317 EFESL
+317 EAGS
-322 DSDTKYKIIKQVT
+322 K
-335 AECKRF
+335 
-341 VIGALYDDF
+341 
-350 DGIIYSF
+350 
-357 NLKEDG
+357 
-363 IVLNPR
+363 
-369 VYDFMLKY
+369 
-377 KAELEKLNYYAWAR
+377 
-391 FLEQINDDNV
+391 
-401 LVRVIDKLELA
+401 
-412 TPKREDL
+412 
-419 SVYREILRREFE
+419 
-431 ENTCF
+431 
-436 YCGKKLGKNIH
+436 
-447 VDHFIPWSFVKDDK
+447 
-461 LWNFVL
+461 
-467 SCARCNERK
+467 
-476 SNRLPVMK
+476 

>member
-38 TQTEYNAGSIDESML
+38 TQTEYNAGFIDESML

-249 AMQVSGEVTEQG
+249 AMQVAPQIRLLQDNDQEMLEKIQSSLVNTIPLWRHQMVLALGIEHTQRALSAQNMITEKTNELLTRNAETLKMATVETAKEAEHSVVDIATLKKCNQQLISSISEVVKIHEQG
-261 VRYSYEELFGRFAYN
+261 AKRRHDAETEL
-276 YWNLVVKYDLR
+276 V
-287 QMRKDGKSEFSKVE
+287 KVE
-301 LILKDAIK
+301 QELKQA
-309 RNEILTNL
+309 LL
-317 EFESL
+317 EAGS
-322 DSDTKYKIIKQVT
+322 K
-335 AECKRF
+335 
-341 VIGALYDDF
+341 
-350 DGIIYSF
+350 
-357 NLKEDG
+357 
-363 IVLNPR
+363 
-369 VYDFMLKY
+369 
-377 KAELEKLNYYAWAR
+377 
-391 FLEQINDDNV
+391 
-401 LVRVIDKLELA
+401 
-412 TPKREDL
+412 
-419 SVYREILRREFE
+419 
-431 ENTCF
+431 
-436 YCGKKLGKNIH
+436 
-447 VDHFIPWSFVKDDK
+447 
-461 LWNFVL
+461 
-467 SCARCNERK
+467 
-476 SNRLPVMK
+476 

>member
-1 MENQTKTKL
+1 MENQTKTTL
-10 TLNPEEEKQSNIL
+10 TLNPEEEKQSNTL
-23 LEGAPV
+23 LEGVPV
-29 RQTVQPIVQ
+29 RKTVQPIVQ
-38 TQTEYNAGSIDESML
+38 TQAEYSAGSIDESML
-53 SNDEKEMVAQ
+53 SNDEKEMIAQ

-211 VKAETSQMQEDV
+211 EKAETSQMQEDV

-249 AMQVSGEVTEQG
+249 AMQVAPQIRLLQDNDQEMLEKIQSSLINTIPLWRHQMVLALGIEHTQRALSAQNMITKKTNELLTRNAETLKMATVETVKEAERSVVDIATLKKCNQQLISSISEVVKIHEQG
-261 VRYSYEELFGRFAYN
+261 AKRRQDAETEL
-276 YWNLVVKYDLR
+276 V
-287 QMRKDGKSEFSKVE
+287 KVE
-301 LILKDAIK
+301 QELK
-309 RNEILTNL
+309 
-317 EFESL
+317 
-322 DSDTKYKIIKQVT
+322 Q
-335 AECKRF
+335 
-341 VIGALYDDF
+341 AL
-350 DGIIYSF
+350 
-357 NLKEDG
+357 
-363 IVLNPR
+363 
-369 VYDFMLKY
+369 
-377 KAELEKLNYYAWAR
+377 
-391 FLEQINDDNV
+391 
-401 LVRVIDKLELA
+401 LA
-412 TPKREDL
+412 AGSK
-419 SVYREILRREFE
+419 
-431 ENTCF
+431 
-436 YCGKKLGKNIH
+436 
-447 VDHFIPWSFVKDDK
+447 
-461 LWNFVL
+461 
-467 SCARCNERK
+467 
-476 SNRLPVMK
+476 